1 MFDFALCKQISSTQ
15 LRLIDKVK
23 EGFNK
28 KNFALASINQN
39 AGIGT
44 NSRIWLGEKNDM
56 YNKLDSFKNEEFSDL
71 DFIYYGDYKRFNEKI
86 YTNLYIS
93 FFCDFI
99 PSDLALQSIS
109 IYYASI
115 LKYVLKAFNSKL
127 FVKWPNDLYLNNK
140 KIGGVL
146 CNKINDKII
155 CGIGLN
161 IVSSPKEND
170 ILDKKI
176 SLEILIKAFLDTL
189 SSKLSWEEIFKEYK
203 QDFELSRHFY
213 FKYNDEVLSL
223 ENAKLYKDGSIL
235 VDDKRIYSLR

>member
-1 MFDFALCKQISSTQ
+1 MFEFALCKTINSTQ
-15 LRLIDKVK
+15 LRLIDKIK
-23 EGFNK
+23 EGFSK

-39 AGIGT
+39 AGIGS
-44 NSRIWLGEKNDM
+44 NCRIWLGQENNA
-56 YNKLDSFKNEEFSDL
+56 YNNIFTFKNQEFDDL
-71 DFIYYGDYKRFNEKI
+71 DFIYYGDYKNFNEDI

-93 FFCDFI
+93 FFYDFI
-99 PSDLALQSIS
+99 PSDLALQSVS

-115 LKYVLKAFNSKL
+115 LKYVLKQFNSKL

-146 CNKINDKII
+146 CNKIGDKII

-161 IVSSPKEND
+161 IISSPQEND
-170 ILDKKI
+170 ILDKKL
-176 SLEILIKAFLDTL
+176 SLKILIKAFLDTL
-189 SSKLSWEEIFKEYK
+189 SFKLSWEEIFKEYK

-213 FKYNDEVLSL
+213 FKHNDKILSL

-235 VDDKRIYSLR
+235 IDNKRIYSLR